1 MSTGG
6 IQKKKVMLTSVMAII
21 AFAINVVIGFWTSPF
36 IVNKLGADA
45 YGFSQ
50 LGGNFTTYMS
60 LFTVAINSFAARY
73 ISISIQK
80 KDYEQANK
88 YFTSVFFANA
98 TILAIMLVPIILI
111 VSNIESIFDISL
123 ELVPDVKLQWGILFF
138 SWMLELFFKVF
149 STATFV

>member
-80 KDYEQANK
+80 KDYEQAIK
-88 YFTSVFFANA
+88 RIFH
-98 TILAIMLVPIILI
+98 LLVVQDTFL
-111 VSNIESIFDISL
+111 L
-123 ELVPDVKLQWGILFF
+123 LF
-138 SWMLELFFKVF
+138 LLFC
-149 STATFV
+149 STLLKTQNN